1 MSLRIQPKIMPIYY
15 TLKATTI
22 TNKIKKGKTTV
33 GETVAGLVPLR
44 KTENTLV
51 ASPSS
56 TI

>member
-15 TLKATTI
+15 TLKATI